1 MTSFR
6 LRNADSISRKMS
18 CGTSA
23 AKNSCEQDPTG
34 VRETCYC
41 AWDMCNGA
49 VSVTGAGVLML
60 MLISSAALTMML

>member
-1 MTSFR
+1 
-6 LRNADSISRKMS
+6 MS

-23 AKNSCEQDPTG
+23 AKNSCEPDPTG

-60 MLISSAALTMML
+60 MLSSSALTMML